1 MMKET
6 YPILEDDQ
14 MMTAAEAIAATSS
27 NTSSLQQDRVAITAG
42 VPQTLEEALSD
53 IEEGEREFE
62 RGETFSHREVMQMV
76 WDKIGCYAG

>member
-1 MMKET
+1 MKET

-76 WDKIGCYAG
+76 WDKIGRYAG

>member
-1 MMKET
+1 MKET

-27 NTSSLQQDRVAITAG
+27 NTSSLQQDRVAMTAG
-42 VPQTLEEALSD
+42 VPQTLEEALTD

-62 RGETFSHREVMQMV
+62 RGETFPHREVMQMV